1 MKNKPL
7 PERKHNHIPGRGH
20 LISGVA
26 AGSPAEKAGLRPGD
40 RLLCLDGRAIRDII
54 DYKIAEADDTLR
66 LLWLTPAGKLRRLTL
81 RKPVQAPLGL
91 QFDPPTLAPLLRCRN
106 RCLFCFVNQNPRG
119 LRRSLYLKDDDYRLS
134 FLYGNFITLN
144 SLTAPQL
151 QRIIKLRLSPLYVS
165 VHATDPEIRRRLVG
179 TTLADRGLENLEK
192 LAAAGIGL
200 HLQVVLCPGFNTG
213 EVLERTVRDLARL
226 GPAALSLALVPVGL
240 TAHRTAGPP
249 LRRLER
255 EEARSLLRQLAV
267 WQRFFLKTRG
277 SRFVF
282 AADEIY
288 NLAGAAIPEAE
299 AYEGF
304 PQLENG
310 VGLSRL
316 FLDELEG
323 LPDPPLIPPPHRF
336 RATLATGR
344 EAAPLIEELARRFNR
359 VPGLALQ
366 PEVVENRFF
375 GTPVTVAGLL
385 TGSDLEAALAGKDLG
400 EAVFISRH
408 LLKEGSNIFLDDT
421 TVAGLE
427 GRLQV
432 PVQAVSGPVELARA
446 LERLYRAEP

>member
-7 PERKHNHIPGRGH
+7 QEGKHNRIPGRGH
-20 LISGVA
+20 LISGVV

-40 RLLCLDGRAIRDII
+40 RLLRLDGRPVRDII

-66 LLWLTPAGKLRRLTL
+66 LLWLTPTGKLRRQTL
-81 RKPVQAPLGL
+81 HKPVQEPLGL
-91 QFDPPTLAPLLRCRN
+91 QFEPPTLAPLQRCRN

-144 SLTAPQL
+144 SLTAHQL

-165 VHATDPEIRRRLVG
+165 VHATDPKIRRILFG
-179 TTLADRGLENLEK
+179 TQLADRGLENLEK

-200 HLQVVLCPGFNTG
+200 HLQVVLCPGYNTG

-240 TAHRTAGPP
+240 TAHRAMGPP
-249 LRRLER
+249 LRRLNQ
-255 EEARSLLRQLAV
+255 EEARALLRQLAV
-267 WQRFFLKTRG
+267 WQRFFLRTRG

-299 AYEGF
+299 SYEGF

-310 VGLSRL
+310 IGLSRL
-316 FLDELEG
+316 FLDELAE
-323 LPDPPLIPPPHRF
+323 LPNPPLKPPPRRF

-344 EAAPLIEELARRFNR
+344 EAAPLIEKLARRFNR

-366 PEVVENRFF
+366 TKVVENRFF
-375 GTPVTVAGLL
+375 GAPVTVAGLL
-385 TGSDLEAALAGKDLG
+385 TGRDLEAALAGKDLG
-400 EAVFISRH
+400 EAVFISRN
-408 LLKEGSNIFLDDT
+408 LLKEGSGIFLDDT
-421 TVAGLE
+421 TVAELE

-432 PVQAVSGPVELARA
+432 PVQAVSGPIELARA
-446 LERLYRAEP
+446 LEGLYRAES